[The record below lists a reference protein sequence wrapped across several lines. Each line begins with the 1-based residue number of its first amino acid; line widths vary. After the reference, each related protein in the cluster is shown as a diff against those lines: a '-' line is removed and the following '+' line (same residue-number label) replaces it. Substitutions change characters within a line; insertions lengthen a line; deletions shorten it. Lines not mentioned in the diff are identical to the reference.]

1 LVETFCIQA
10 SKCALAWSA
19 IDLPDFPDLLMQ
31 SHTIVIVLA
40 AAVPHAVWNLA
51 SKYKR
56 GITLLFV
63 WAYSCA

>member
-1 LVETFCIQA
+1 
-10 SKCALAWSA
+10 
-19 IDLPDFPDLLMQ
+19 MQ
-31 SHTIVIVLA
+31 SHTIVMVLA